1 VDRYSFLIRLRSKE
15 TADEDEKFNMELF
28 QENVVV
34 LL

>member
-1 VDRYSFLIRLRSKE
+1 MERDAFLMRLRSKKID
-15 TADEDEKFNMELF
+15 DEDEKFNMELF